1 MYHSFDTD
9 VAALVGVNAAII
21 FNNIAFW
28 IKKNEANE
36 ENYYDGCYWTYNTK
50 AAWRTLFPYMGE
62 KQFKAALQKLIDEGL
77 LKTGCYNSKPFDR
90 TLWYALT
97 EKGYSMFQNGT
108 APKAQNRTMEEPKRD
123 SPIPYINTYIN
134 TDINNNPPISPQG
147 GKRERA
153 KPFTPPSFEEISEYI
168 RSRGSKIDAKRFYDF
183 FNTPDDKGRTWI
195 DSNGKPVRNW
205 KQKVITWEGRQAAG
219 TTKEAVQPPPPEEQR
234 DYHQKMAEQTREAIK
249 TLRQAEEMEEK
260 RREVLR
266 EYFDRTGKSV
276 AGLDADKP

>member
-97 EKGYSMFQNGT
+97 EKGYSMLQNGI

-153 KPFTPPSFEEISEYI
+153 KPFTPPD
-168 RSRGSKIDAKRFYDF
+168 IDEVRAYCKDRANGIDPDEWYDF
-183 FNTPDDKGRTWI
+183 YASKGWMVGKNKMVDWKAAVRTWENKRRTAE
-195 DSNGKPVRNW
+195 SS
-205 KQKVITWEGRQAAG
+205 AA
-219 TTKEAVQPPPPEEQR
+219 QPPPPEEQR

-249 TLRQAEEMEEK
+249 TLKQAEEMEDK

-266 EYFDRTGKSV
+266 EYFDRTRKCV
-276 AGLDADKP
+276 TRLDADKP

>member
-1 MYHSFDTD
+1 MYQSFDTD

-97 EKGYSMFQNGT
+97 EKGESMLSNRT
-108 APKAQNRTMEEPKRD
+108 APKAQNRPMEEPKRD
-123 SPIPYINTYIN
+123 SPIPDNIPDNIP
-134 TDINNNPPISPQG
+134 DSIQDNNPPISPQG

-153 KPFTPPSFEEISEYI
+153 KPFTPPD
-168 RSRGSKIDAKRFYDF
+168 IDEVRAYCKDRANGIDPDEWYDF
-183 FNTPDDKGRTWI
+183 YASKGWMVGKNKMVDWKAAVRTWE
-195 DSNGKPVRNW
+195 NKRRTAEP
-205 KQKVITWEGRQAAG
+205 A
-219 TTKEAVQPPPPEEQR
+219 AVQPPPPEEQR

-249 TLRQAEEMEEK
+249 SLKQAEEMEEK

-266 EYFDRTGKSV
+266 EYFDRAGKSV
-276 AGLDADKP
+276 AGLDADKS

>member
-1 MYHSFDTD
+1 M
-9 VAALVGVNAAII
+9 GVNAAII

-205 KQKVITWEGRQAAG
+205 KQKVITWEGRQAAD
-219 TTKEAVQPPPPEEQR
+219 TTKKAVQPTPPEEQR
-234 DYHQKMAEQTREAIK
+234 DYHQKMAEQTREAVK
-249 TLRQAEEMEEK
+249 TLKQAEEMEEK

-276 AGLDADKP
+276 VRLDADKP

>member
-153 KPFTPPSFEEISEYI
+153 KPFTPPD
-168 RSRGSKIDAKRFYDF
+168 IDEVRAYCKDRANGIDPDEWYDF
-183 FNTPDDKGRTWI
+183 YVSKGWMVGKNKMVDWKAAVRTWENKRRTAE
-195 DSNGKPVRNW
+195 SS
-205 KQKVITWEGRQAAG
+205 
-219 TTKEAVQPPPPEEQR
+219 AVQTPPPEEQR

-249 TLRQAEEMEEK
+249 TLKQAEEMEDK

-276 AGLDADKP
+276 VRLDADKP

>member
-97 EKGYSMFQNGT
+97 EKGESMLSNRT
-108 APKAQNRTMEEPKRD
+108 APKAQNRPMEEPKRD
-123 SPIPYINTYIN
+123 SPIPDNIPDNIP
-134 TDINNNPPISPQG
+134 DSIQDNNPPISPQG

-153 KPFTPPSFEEISEYI
+153 KLFTPPD
-168 RSRGSKIDAKRFYDF
+168 IDEVRAYCKDRANSIDPDEWYDF
-183 FNTPDDKGRTWI
+183 YASKGWMVGRNKMVDWKAAVRTWENKRRTAE
-195 DSNGKPVRNW
+195 SS
-205 KQKVITWEGRQAAG
+205 
-219 TTKEAVQPPPPEEQR
+219 AVQPPPPEEQR
-234 DYHQKMAEQTREAIK
+234 DYHQKMAEQTREAIR
-249 TLRQAEEMEEK
+249 TLKQAEEMEEK

>member
-97 EKGYSMFQNGT
+97 EKGESMLSNRT
-108 APKAQNRTMEEPKRD
+108 APKAQNRPMEEPKRD

-153 KPFTPPSFEEISEYI
+153 KPFTPPDIEEVRAYCKD
-168 RSRGSKIDAKRFYDF
+168 RANGIDPDEWYDF
-183 FNTPDDKGRTWI
+183 YASKGWMVGRNKMVDWKAAVRTWE
-195 DSNGKPVRNW
+195 NKRRTAEP
-205 KQKVITWEGRQAAG
+205 A
-219 TTKEAVQPPPPEEQR
+219 AVQSPPPEEQR

-249 TLRQAEEMEEK
+249 TLKQAEEMEEK

-276 AGLDADKP
+276 AGFDADKP

>member
-97 EKGYSMFQNGT
+97 EKGYSMLQNGI

-153 KPFTPPSFEEISEYI
+153 KPFTPPD
-168 RSRGSKIDAKRFYDF
+168 IDEVRAYCKDRANSIDPDEWYDF
-183 FNTPDDKGRTWI
+183 YASKGWMVGKNKMVDWKAAVRTWENKRRTAE
-195 DSNGKPVRNW
+195 SS
-205 KQKVITWEGRQAAG
+205 
-219 TTKEAVQPPPPEEQR
+219 AVQPPPPEEQR
-234 DYHQKMAEQTREAIK
+234 DYHQKMAEQTREAVK
-249 TLRQAEEMEEK
+249 TLKQAEEMEEK

-276 AGLDADKP
+276 TRLDADKP

>member
-97 EKGYSMFQNGT
+97 EKGYSMLQNGI

-147 GKRERA
+147 GERERA
-153 KPFTPPSFEEISEYI
+153 KPFTPPD
-168 RSRGSKIDAKRFYDF
+168 IDEVRAYCRIE
-183 FNTPDDKGRTWI
+183 RT
-195 DSNGKPVRNW
+195 V
-205 KQKVITWEGRQAAG
+205 
-219 TTKEAVQPPPPEEQR
+219 
-234 DYHQKMAEQTREAIK
+234 
-249 TLRQAEEMEEK
+249 
-260 RREVLR
+260 
-266 EYFDRTGKSV
+266 
-276 AGLDADKP
+276 

>member
-21 FNNIAFW
+21 FNDIAFW

-97 EKGYSMFQNGT
+97 EKGYSMLQNGI

-153 KPFTPPSFEEISEYI
+153 KPFTPPD
-168 RSRGSKIDAKRFYDF
+168 IDEVRAYCKDRANGIDPDEWYDF
-183 FNTPDDKGRTWI
+183 YASKGWMVGKNKMVDWKAAVRTWENKRRTAE
-195 DSNGKPVRNW
+195 SS
-205 KQKVITWEGRQAAG
+205 AA
-219 TTKEAVQPPPPEEQR
+219 QPPPPEEQR
-234 DYHQKMAEQTREAIK
+234 DYHKKMAEQTREAIK
-249 TLRQAEEMEEK
+249 TLKQAEEMEDK

-276 AGLDADKP
+276 TRLDADKP

>member
-1 MYHSFDTD
+1 M
-9 VAALVGVNAAII
+9 
-21 FNNIAFW
+21 
-28 IKKNEANE
+28 
-36 ENYYDGCYWTYNTK
+36 
-50 AAWRTLFPYMGE
+50 FPYMGE

-97 EKGYSMFQNGT
+97 EKGESMLSNRT
-108 APKAQNRTMEEPKRD
+108 APKAQNRPMEEPKRD

-153 KPFTPPSFEEISEYI
+153 KPFTPPD
-168 RSRGSKIDAKRFYDF
+168 IDEVRAYCKDRANGIDPDEWYDF
-183 FNTPDDKGRTWI
+183 YASKGWMVGKNKMVDWKAAVRTWENKRRTAE
-195 DSNGKPVRNW
+195 SS
-205 KQKVITWEGRQAAG
+205 
-219 TTKEAVQPPPPEEQR
+219 AVQPPPPEEQR
-234 DYHQKMAEQTREAIK
+234 DYHQKMAEQTRDAIK
-249 TLRQAEEMEEK
+249 TLKQAEEMEEK